1 MKLMQDRQEG
11 AEAHGPK
18 CTSSYTSRLLGGFYV
33 EAGATVNHNVAELQL
48 CPDTQSL
55 AVMTSRSSVR
65 QEKNN
70 GLMMTH

>member
-1 MKLMQDRQEG
+1 MNLMQDRQEG

-33 EAGATVNHNVAELQL
+33 EAEETVNHNVAELQL

-55 AVMTSRSSVR
+55 AVMTSCSSVR
-65 QEKNN
+65 REKNN